1 MEFRGRW
8 VLVTGASS
16 GLGQEMAR
24 QLARKHGANVILV
37 ARRKQRLE
45 ELKVEL
51 EGHGVQALAID
62 ADLSKLSE
70 VERVVTEATQGR
82 ELYGAILNAGITHF
96 GPHEQLEWAEFQR
109 MLDTNV
115 TGVTRMTGLLIPK
128 LEALAVGGGVMIVA
142 SMAGITP
149 VPYQTAYSA
158 TKAFLVHFGCGLW
171 HELQGRP
178 VSITTFAPGGVVTEM
193 TAGES
198 FGPLRGW
205 LLPVDATAA
214 EGLEAFRQRR
224 YLHVSGTANRIGSA
238 FTKLLPQQLL
248 TGLVGA
254 SYRRALQRTGKL

>member
-1 MEFRGRW
+1 
-8 VLVTGASS
+8 
-16 GLGQEMAR
+16 
-24 QLARKHGANVILV
+24 
-37 ARRKQRLE
+37 
-45 ELKVEL
+45 
-51 EGHGVQALAID
+51 
-62 ADLSKLSE
+62 
-70 VERVVTEATQGR
+70 
-82 ELYGAILNAGITHF
+82 
-96 GPHEQLEWAEFQR
+96 
-109 MLDTNV
+109 
-115 TGVTRMTGLLIPK
+115 
-128 LEALAVGGGVMIVA
+128 MIVA

-214 EGLEAFRQRR
+214 EGLQAFRQRK